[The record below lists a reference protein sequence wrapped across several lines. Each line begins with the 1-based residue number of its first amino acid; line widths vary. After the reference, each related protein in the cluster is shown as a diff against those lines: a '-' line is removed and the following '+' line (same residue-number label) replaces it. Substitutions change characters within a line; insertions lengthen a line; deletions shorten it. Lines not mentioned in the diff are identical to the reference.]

1 MSAQWRSCGRL
12 GAQTPPPASALR
24 APPLLRATQP
34 QRARRQQILRTRARL
49 HADGQVATRAAAR
62 HHVGAAA
69 GAAAVLHAGGGVL
82 AEALFR
88 SGHADFPASPRRRF
102 TPSSIAK
109 RVAASVF
116 PKFALRA
123 NGEDK
128 RRSQIAAPAL
138 AEVSLFG
145 PVQWLHPTGARS
157 EPRRSARCVTERIRR
172 LRRAA
177 GVLGPSGTSGQW

>member
-1 MSAQWRSCGRL
+1 MRPGSRSPPTTTRFVTLEGVPGL
-12 GAQTPPPASALR
+12 GGDV
-24 APPLLRATQP
+24 APT
-34 QRARRQQILRTRARL
+34 
-49 HADGQVATRAAAR
+49 
-62 HHVGAAA
+62 
-69 GAAAVLHAGGGVL
+69 
-82 AEALFR
+82 
-88 SGHADFPASPRRRF
+88 RRRC

-177 GVLGPSGTSGQW
+177 GVLGPSGTSG